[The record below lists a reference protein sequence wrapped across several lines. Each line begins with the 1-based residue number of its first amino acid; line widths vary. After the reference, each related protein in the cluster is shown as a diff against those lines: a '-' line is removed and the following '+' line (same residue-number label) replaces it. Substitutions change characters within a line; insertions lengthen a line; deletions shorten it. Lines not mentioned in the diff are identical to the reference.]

1 MARSIEVIYNE
12 ILNIKN
18 QQSELASLTSTS
30 NTAIFKLIFY
40 VQAVVIS
47 IHEQLWD
54 LFKEDLEYIKN
65 TAPIMSE
72 LWWIDKL
79 TNFYQYDNTDI
90 SKGVLKIDN
99 SFVPYYEITDD
110 TKKIIKFAAV
120 KQSDNSR
127 QVNIK
132 IAKADSDNNPVQLTV
147 DELNSV
153 KSFVN
158 SLQAAGLYINVIS
171 FPPDLLKLNINIYFD
186 GQYVQSNVLSEVKA
200 SIRGYLQKLK
210 FDGTIQLIKLIDAIQ
225 NVQGVKDVLINEA
238 QAKTELEGYTTF
250 NRIYNAKAGY
260 AQLNETDSV
269 FNMFVEK

>member
-110 TKKIIKFAAV
+110 TKKIIKFTAV

-260 AQLNETDSV
+260 VQLNETDSV

>member
-110 TKKIIKFAAV
+110 TKKIIKFVAV

>member
-260 AQLNETDSV
+260 VQLNETDSV